1 MKVLLCGGAGY
12 IGAHV
17 ALEFIRRG
25 DQVGILDNFSSGLR
39 ENVRP
44 EVQLYEGSILDK
56 AHLDRTLSEKWDTVI
71 HLAAFKA
78 AGESMLEP
86 AKYANNNIC
95 GSLLL
100 LSACVEHGVANFILS
115 SSAAVYGEPTYL
127 PVDEKHPTLP
137 TNYYGYTKLAIEDNL
152 AWFSRLKGL
161 NYVSLRYFNA
171 AGYDPNGEMLG
182 LETNPANL
190 IPVVM
195 EVASGIRK
203 SIQIYGDDYPTK
215 DGTGVRDYVHVSD
228 LAIAHAQAADYLMQG
243 NGSLVVN
250 LGSEQGL
257 SVREIV
263 ECARQITGKA
273 IDENIVGRRPGDPA
287 KLIASSTK
295 ALKTLGWKP
304 KFSSVETI
312 IETTWKVYQSKAKE
326 NS

>member
-12 IGAHV
+12 IGTHV

>member
-12 IGAHV
+12 IGTHV

-127 PVDEKHPTLP
+127 PIDEKHPTLP

>member
-12 IGAHV
+12 IGTHV
-17 ALEFIRRG
+17 ALEFLRRG

-115 SSAAVYGEPTYL
+115 SSAAVYGEPAYL
-127 PVDEKHPTLP
+127 PVDEKHPTIP

-203 SIQIYGDDYPTK
+203 SIQIYGDDYPTE

-228 LAIAHAQAADYLMQG
+228 LAIAHVQAADYLMRG

-257 SVREIV
+257 SVREII

-273 IDENIVGRRPGDPA
+273 IVENIVGRRPGDPA
-287 KLIASSTK
+287 KLIASSSK
-295 ALKTLGWKP
+295 ALKILGWKP

-312 IETTWKVYQSKAKE
+312 IETTWKVYQAKAKGK
-326 NS
+326 

>member
-12 IGAHV
+12 IGTHV

-312 IETTWKVYQSKAKE
+312 IETTWQVYQSKAKE